1 MVVETIGKTVYK
13 KMVQVC
19 MAFEDIA
26 ASAASRSSGLD
37 RKMRCRRTNHAA
49 MVTLTKTIGMTV
61 VATSLVRKKYKET
74 TQDKT
79 RLHRCQEYKSPWR
92 AGDAPVMKVRVK
104 DAIQRENRYVKAD
117 KRQASQHVCEYCW

>member
-19 MAFEDIA
+19 MALEDIA

-37 RKMRCRRTNHAA
+37 RKMCCRRTNHAA
-49 MVTLTKTIGMTV
+49 MITLTKTIGMTV
-61 VATSLVRKKYKET
+61 VATSLVRKKCKAT

-79 RLHRCQEYKSPWR
+79 RLHRCQ
-92 AGDAPVMKVRVK
+92 
-104 DAIQRENRYVKAD
+104 Q
-117 KRQASQHVCEYCW
+117 

>member
-1 MVVETIGKTVYK
+1 MGNEGRKECTDSQLTVGSLSLYIHETKMTNTWKMVVETIGKTVYK

-37 RKMRCRRTNHAA
+37 RKMRCRRTNHA
-49 MVTLTKTIGMTV
+49 V
-61 VATSLVRKKYKET
+61 VAKSLVRKKCKAT

-79 RLHRCQEYKSPWR
+79 RLHRCQ
-92 AGDAPVMKVRVK
+92 
-104 DAIQRENRYVKAD
+104 Q
-117 KRQASQHVCEYCW
+117 

>member
-49 MVTLTKTIGMTV
+49 MITLTKTIGMTV
-61 VATSLVRKKYKET
+61 VATSLVRKNAKQQRKTKQDYIDASNKENQT
-74 TQDKT
+74 
-79 RLHRCQEYKSPWR
+79 
-92 AGDAPVMKVRVK
+92 
-104 DAIQRENRYVKAD
+104 KAHGGLEMHL
-117 KRQASQHVCEYCW
+117 S